1 MESKGQWNKAAVME
15 AEASV
20 ATAFMEDGS
29 APQVPVHIS
38 YMPTHDITHTRI
50 YILTLK
56 FHLHEILL
64 EKQLNQV
71 AHIYIQ
77 GSSLQYCF

>member
-1 MESKGQWNKAAVME
+1 MESRGQWNKAAVME
-15 AEASV
+15 AEASIG
-20 ATAFMEDGS
+20 TAFKEDGS
-29 APQVPVHIS
+29 APWVPIHIS
-38 YMPTHDITHTRI
+38 SVPTHDITHTCI
-50 YILTLK
+50 YILTPK

-77 GSSLQYCF
+77 GSSLQCCF

>member
-1 MESKGQWNKAAVME
+1 MESRGQWNKAAVME

-20 ATAFMEDGS
+20 GTAFKGDGS
-29 APQVPVHIS
+29 APRVPVHIS
-38 YMPTHDITHTRI
+38 YMPTHDSTYTCI
-50 YILTLK
+50 YIPTPK

-71 AHIYIQ
+71 AHIHIQ
-77 GSSLQYCF
+77 GSSLQCCF